1 MEQSITQMVCSN
13 ETDMLKCL
21 YSQEGRGRSQT
32 LLKALDVYGL
42 GVAATRNGSMIVA
55 KNNLLLRI
63 DRVKQDSLVWVS
75 LISLPVYVFSWQKKK
90 NEEDSET

>member
-1 MEQSITQMVCSN
+1 MVCYN
-13 ETDMLKCL
+13 YYETDMLECL

-32 LLKALDVYGL
+32 LLEALDVYGL

-63 DRVKQDSLVWVS
+63 DRVKQDSLV
-75 LISLPVYVFSWQKKK
+75 
-90 NEEDSET
+90 

>member
-1 MEQSITQMVCSN
+1 MEQSITEMVCSY

-75 LISLPVYVFSWQKKK
+75 LISLPVYVFSWQKK

>member
-1 MEQSITQMVCSN
+1 MEQSITQMVCYY

-63 DRVKQDSLVWVS
+63 DRVKQDSLV
-75 LISLPVYVFSWQKKK
+75 
-90 NEEDSET
+90 

>member
-1 MEQSITQMVCSN
+1 MFRIMGSCLICPYMEQNIIQMVCYN
-13 ETDMLKCL
+13 NYETDMLKCL

-63 DRVKQDSLVWVS
+63 DRVKQDSLV
-75 LISLPVYVFSWQKKK
+75 
-90 NEEDSET
+90 